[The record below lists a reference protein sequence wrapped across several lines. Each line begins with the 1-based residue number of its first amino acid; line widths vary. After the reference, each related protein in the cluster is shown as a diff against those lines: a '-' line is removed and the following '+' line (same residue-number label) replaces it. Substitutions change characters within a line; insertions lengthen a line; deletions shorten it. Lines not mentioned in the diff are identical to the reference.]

1 MKKLLIII
9 PVVIVIAAATVLGL
23 FAAGVIGKK
32 DEPVAYA
39 VDSEATEVGVFKEL
53 GVDTFFDVRADRDPS
68 TALDNFVIV
77 HDNKG
82 NKVPLKSTRQ
92 GDGVYRITARD
103 GFKPR
108 ATYRIWATGSTFVA
122 EQYKDLDTFIFTIK
136 GGAETETVTVKEGIK
151 KLALAGTTV
160 TPLEQ
165 NGETYYTITL
175 AAAAEARFGAGEV
188 ILAKKPVGAGFDEDL
203 EVLYAGEI
211 ENYEYNG
218 FAAYVVERESRIV
231 DGKEE
236 IYCRLA
242 SLGDVVKNIDIYKTL
257 TIDENNFTVNEA
269 MLQEALDKSEF
280 TAAVYEAAVEAFD
293 LFSGQFEKTVRNEN
307 PKITAKFAYEV
318 DKEKIQLD
326 FYFIVTLAK
335 GMDLTF
341 AVKNTINLTPNLN
354 WQFDGTDLDDLQ
366 LDLGVNIKT
375 KTVAS
380 VEMETSD
387 AKLQATDI
395 EDFKKKFTDLVTGKT
410 AEKGIVGAELPI
422 YSYKY
427 PIYCFVL
434 GIEFGVDINLG
445 IKAQV
450 DFEYVYE
457 TDITAGVTYVDGK
470 VDTYKSIDTSSS
482 AKDLVL
488 LGKVKAEA
496 GVYVKLTASLLEVVG
511 IGFKVKTGVYAEIAG
526 QLRLDMQAA
535 LNKELHI
542 IKGYYVTGGLYLAFD
557 FELKAGLDIPYIG
570 YKGWDKSWEL
580 GRLEYPLFEYGSKYL
595 VQSLVNDDMTVE
607 VQGKTAAFNEIE
619 VNAFDL
625 DKVAD
630 ANHVKVPLD
639 SFDIEYL
646 DGAENYITLEN
657 GLVKVNPAV
666 GTEFTAVVKITA
678 KNDNYVTGTVSFH
691 KAAVMPTCAD
701 TSRSFDKNEPADV
714 TFDVKKNQSSFIG
727 LNGVGITVASYA
739 AQDTGAVTIYKE
751 FLADLA
757 VGEHEFIYVTDKGR
771 VTLTVVVF
779 DSTPIGA
786 PVTAATFSKTA
797 KANVVFALELSGS
810 KVEKIEGLNAGDYS
824 VDSAGTLVIY
834 ASALENKAAGDYD
847 LTVVAT
853 NDSTLDLIV
862 TVEDDRVPA
871 LYESKFTFSKNAGVK
886 HNVAVAFEA
895 YTYSVVGVEGKTT
908 RISES
913 DYEIAQGKVN
923 VLASYLSGLNQG
935 DYSFTLKFTG
945 ATGVES
951 RNFKITVSDTAAIVA
966 GVSYATFDKAAPA
979 DVEYTIYTT
988 GSSIILADNGIKSTD
1003 YTVSGSAVKVKASYL
1018 AKLAVGSYTFRVSAG
1033 SSATE
1038 VSLTVVDNTK
1048 PVIESAKG
1056 GVLTI
1061 EYDKAQGG
1069 DRFFEMMLGSATFQK
1084 VDGNGVAGQY
1094 TIGVNDAKG
1103 TTKITIRESYLN
1115 SLRVGTYTYN
1125 VLTDVN
1131 VTTLI
1136 VKVSDTRKPES
1147 TTETSLNYVRGALL
1161 PVVVSFKN
1169 YEHGVKSIAVKGGTD
1184 FSLFDGD
1191 GDFDPQSGT
1200 LTISSSWLNAQEAN
1214 SYVTLMLTF
1223 DDAASTVLAVTVAIN

>member
-1 MKKLLIII
+1 MSG
-9 PVVIVIAAATVLGL
+9 AA
-23 FAAGVIGKK
+23 
-32 DEPVAYA
+32 D
-39 VDSEATEVGVFKEL
+39 
-53 GVDTFFDVRADRDPS
+53 
-68 TALDNFVIV
+68 
-77 HDNKG
+77 
-82 NKVPLKSTRQ
+82 
-92 GDGVYRITARD
+92 
-103 GFKPR
+103 
-108 ATYRIWATGSTFVA
+108 
-122 EQYKDLDTFIFTIK
+122 
-136 GGAETETVTVKEGIK
+136 
-151 KLALAGTTV
+151 
-160 TPLEQ
+160 
-165 NGETYYTITL
+165 
-175 AAAAEARFGAGEV
+175 
-188 ILAKKPVGAGFDEDL
+188 DL
-203 EVLYAGEI
+203 EVERGVGGGLGEDGVEERGIHRAGAREGREDAARAQEFHGEQVDVLVAASGLHELRARLGEFRRVEDDQI
-211 ENYEYNG
+211 PGAARVAALPQILEDIG
-218 FAAYVVERESRIV
+218 AYVVEARAPAVRGVGSIQAFVSGGEVESVLFKGMQEMNRCEV
-231 DGKEE
+231 DYPIGYFWGLNMLGIFQNQSE
-236 IYCRLA
+236 IDSY
-242 SLGDVVKNIDIYKTL
+242 KNI
-257 TIDENNFTVNEA
+257 E
-269 MLQEALDKSEF
+269 
-280 TAAVYEAAVEAFD
+280 
-293 LFSGQFEKTVRNEN
+293 
-307 PKITAKFAYEV
+307 
-318 DKEKIQLD
+318 
-326 FYFIVTLAK
+326 
-335 GMDLTF
+335 
-341 AVKNTINLTPNLN
+341 
-354 WQFDGTDLDDLQ
+354 
-366 LDLGVNIKT
+366 
-375 KTVAS
+375 
-380 VEMETSD
+380 
-387 AKLQATDI
+387 
-395 EDFKKKFTDLVTGKT
+395 
-410 AEKGIVGAELPI
+410 
-422 YSYKY
+422 
-427 PIYCFVL
+427 
-434 GIEFGVDINLG
+434 
-445 IKAQV
+445 
-450 DFEYVYE
+450 
-457 TDITAGVTYVDGK
+457 
-470 VDTYKSIDTSSS
+470 TSSS
-482 AKDLVL
+482 AKDLVM
-488 LGKVKAEA
+488 LGKLKAEA

-1061 EYDKAQGG
+1061 VVPKKLPEPKNDEPFAI
-1069 DRFFEMMLGSATFQK
+1069 
-1084 VDGNGVAGQY
+1084 
-1094 TIGVNDAKG
+1094 TIG
-1103 TTKITIRESYLN
+1103 
-1115 SLRVGTYTYN
+1115 
-1125 VLTDVN
+1125 
-1131 VTTLI
+1131 
-1136 VKVSDTRKPES
+1136 
-1147 TTETSLNYVRGALL
+1147 
-1161 PVVVSFKN
+1161 
-1169 YEHGVKSIAVKGGTD
+1169 
-1184 FSLFDGD
+1184 
-1191 GDFDPQSGT
+1191 
-1200 LTISSSWLNAQEAN
+1200 
-1214 SYVTLMLTF
+1214 
-1223 DDAASTVLAVTVAIN
+1223 